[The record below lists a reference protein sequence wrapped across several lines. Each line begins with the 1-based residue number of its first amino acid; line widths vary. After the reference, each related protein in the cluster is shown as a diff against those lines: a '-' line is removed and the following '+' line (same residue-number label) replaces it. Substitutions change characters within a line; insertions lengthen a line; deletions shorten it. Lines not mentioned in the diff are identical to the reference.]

1 MDLDDVDASMVE
13 LKKKK
18 KRKKGTEKDDDN
30 NKKKNPQRRQFPDNK
45 GNPESET
52 FLFFFIIEAMIDTMR

>member
-13 LKKKK
+13 LKKKEKK
-18 KRKKGTEKDDDN
+18 KRNGKRRRQQQ
-30 NKKKNPQRRQFPDNK
+30 KKNPQRRQFPDNK